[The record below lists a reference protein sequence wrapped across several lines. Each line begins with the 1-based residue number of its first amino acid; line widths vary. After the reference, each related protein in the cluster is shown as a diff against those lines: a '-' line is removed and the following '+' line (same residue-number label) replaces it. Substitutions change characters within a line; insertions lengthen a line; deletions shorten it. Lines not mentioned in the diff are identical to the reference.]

1 MAGSRQS
8 DSNQSTLKPTLAYFY
23 ESQPAAAAWSQ
34 PVRAMEVA
42 GTVFGVLGIAG
53 LFSAARDL
61 VEKIDCLLDSDIIA
75 RSCAVQFKLDKHLL
89 EIWSHEVGIQGD
101 ILRPDH
107 HPSLDDPEIARVV
120 SVALRDIRD
129 MCSNLEPLLEKP
141 RNLSAFAKVEWAVRR
156 QTRVKY
162 HLENISDLITR
173 LAQLIPVPDADTK
186 QLREELRTQQ
196 DSQFR
201 NVVKTWL
208 EAPWSTMIYDRH
220 LRKRLHNT
228 CEWILERE
236 FTIKWL
242 SKDFRHGSPKVLWI
256 NGPAGYGKSVLCA
269 KLIQHLSGGSGEHLV
284 AHYFVSAGSGS
295 LDKPFTVIKSWLFQ
309 LITQSPEALDA
320 ASECWDAKAPPR
332 ASQDVTV
339 KVLRHVLRRLDGCT
353 LVVDGLDE
361 CRWTSGAE
369 RFDDIHDRNSAVGF
383 FLAIAEAASHT
394 KTRILLVSRRENYL
408 TRAFDSQLALSE
420 DIASIAYSILPN
432 DVNTDARALAHE
444 IVDKRLP
451 RRTDEERC
459 KLAERIL
466 AKSEGMFLWMVML
479 GEYLSGTKSESALL
493 RAIDQAPPGLDHIYD
508 NSWNR
513 ITSRAD
519 GGKRAFSILRW
530 VAFTPR
536 PLTVLQLIEALTI
549 PDNDVEGLYD
559 DDLPDNMDEPYISD
573 DIVGLC
579 ESLVELRPQKR
590 APEPDARSS
599 TVHIVHF
606 SVRQYLIDRLP
617 VEDGLRPI
625 GQRLA
630 MRHVAHERHLAI
642 QRLRYLGMGR
652 ALEKGLQLGKV
663 TVPRVFVSVAIEAL
677 KPCPRRPDAAPMHP
691 TLTGMINSLIDP
703 RRATWSSLRRH
714 ITSAESSP
722 QDPAC
727 HALFV
732 ACDAGFESV
741 QYMLRQVKTPATTAD
756 EHGRTALHV
765 VSAKGGDV
773 RILQLLINHHANIN
787 APDNDWATALHVACR
802 GTKEDAVA
810 LLLDNGAGIG
820 CKDRNGCTPLMLAVL
835 SGEFAVVKRLLGYN
849 PDVDSKN
856 SQGLRSTHLAVR
868 RVSDGLDVLKLLS
881 SRGADLNSKSNNG
894 YTPLYMAALVG
905 SLACLEFLLDRGVDL
920 GSATNKAPTAAH
932 AAAAKGHIDCLKLL
946 LGRGADATAE
956 DGDGL
961 TPIHLASMSGYVDCL
976 KVLLD
981 WTAIHIASTSGCAEP
996 LKLLPKHGADVS
1008 VQIPGGATAVQLAC
1022 EEGQIECLMVLI
1034 RAGADVNAK
1043 DKDDWTAVMLASRN
1057 GHADCLK
1064 ALIEAGADVT
1074 ARDSDGW
1081 TALHFCSALG
1091 HPQCIPLLLENG
1103 ADIEAKE
1110 DQGMT
1115 ALIFAVASD
1124 KDTECFEAL
1133 LSRDADVTAA
1143 DNFGQTA
1150 LHLAASM
1157 SHPNH
1162 LSLLRKHGIDINI
1175 SDNSGATALH
1185 AAAAEGRVENLKTL
1199 LAYGANIGAKDI
1211 DGKSALHA
1219 ASEHDQEECLS
1230 VLLGHGADI
1239 NARSNDG
1246 TTALYIACQ
1255 ANNTMC
1261 LQVLVAYR
1269 PDFDAI
1275 SEPHKSLTHM
1285 ATISGNSGAL
1295 KLLLESGADPARLD
1309 SDGRSILHWCARTG
1323 SEVRMD
1329 LVLGNGGVLDALQ
1342 RDMHGLSVLAM
1353 AIVGGHVPMAKRL
1366 LATIQGQFDF
1376 EDNLGRSLLCWVRR
1390 NGSRDLVNVLK
1401 REAARRSVHLIE
1413 PAENLG
1419 HGEGGSQSRLPLG
1432 PARCGFCHVCTFNVA
1447 GQVRYECFTCGGGDF
1462 YMCQECFDMRA
1473 LCQPYHVLYQRA
1485 PPVAPEIVV
1494 SGLDYWGQDYW
1505 GLVRKAALGRGVGR
1519 RGAISWYC
1527 RQKGWHGV
1535 RLFRLIRSEEEKD
1548 LECRDL

>member
-1 MAGSRQS
+1 
-8 DSNQSTLKPTLAYFY
+8 
-23 ESQPAAAAWSQ
+23 
-34 PVRAMEVA
+34 MEVA
-42 GTVFGVLGIAG
+42 GTVFGVLGVAG
-53 LFSAARDL
+53 LFSAVRDL
-61 VEKIDCLLDSDIIA
+61 VEKIDCLLDSDTTA
-75 RSCAVQFKLDKHLL
+75 RSGAVQFKLDKHLL
-89 EIWSHEVGIQGD
+89 EIWSHEIGIQGD
-101 ILRPDH
+101 ILLPDH

-120 SVALRDIRD
+120 FAALRDIRD
-129 MCSNLEPLLEKP
+129 LCSNLERLLEAPLRGEQEP
-141 RNLSAFAKVEWAVRR
+141 RPLRRVLTDLSA
-156 QTRVKY
+156 
-162 HLENISDLITR
+162 L
-173 LAQLIPVPDADTK
+173 PVTW
-186 QLREELRTQQ
+186 
-196 DSQFR
+196 FR

-242 SKDFRHGSPKVLWI
+242 SKDFRHDSPKVLWI

-269 KLIQHLSGGSGEHLV
+269 KLIQRLSGGPDKHLV
-284 AHYFVSAGSGS
+284 AHYFVSADSGS

-320 ASECWDAKAPPR
+320 ASECWDARAPPR

-369 RFDDIHDRNSAVGF
+369 RFDDIHDRDSAVGF
-383 FLAIAEAASHT
+383 FLAIAEAASRT
-394 KTRILLVSRRENYL
+394 KTRILLVSRKENYL
-408 TRAFDSQLALSE
+408 TRAFNSQLVLSE

-444 IVDKRLP
+444 IVDKKLP

-459 KLAERIL
+459 RLAERIV
-466 AKSEGMFLWMVML
+466 AKSEGMFLWMIML
-479 GEYLSGTKSESALL
+479 GEYLSGTKSESAL
-493 RAIDQAPPGLDHIYD
+493 
-508 NSWNR
+508 
-513 ITSRAD
+513 
-519 GGKRAFSILRW
+519 

-536 PLTVLQLIEALTI
+536 PLTVLELIEALTI

-559 DDLPDNMDEPYISD
+559 DDLPNNMDEPYISD
-573 DIVGLC
+573 DIVGLY

-599 TVHIVHF
+599 TVHIVHR

-625 GQRLA
+625 DQRLA

-642 QRLRYLGMGR
+642 QRLRYLGMGH
-652 ALEKGLQLGKV
+652 ALDKGLLLGEV
-663 TVPRVFVSVAIEAL
+663 TVPRVFVSIAIEAL
-677 KPCPRRPDAAPMHP
+677 KPCPRRPNAAPMHP
-691 TLTGMINSLIDP
+691 TLARMINSLIDP

-714 ITSAESSP
+714 IPSAESSP

-732 ACDAGFESV
+732 ACDAGFEPV
-741 QYMLRQVKTPATTAD
+741 DYMLSQVKTPATTAD

-765 VSAKGGDV
+765 VSAKGGNV
-773 RILQLLINHHANIN
+773 RILQLLIDHHAHIN
-787 APDNDWATALHVACR
+787 ALDNDWATPLHVACR
-802 GTKEDAVA
+802 GTKEDVVA

-820 CKDRNGCTPLMLAVL
+820 YKDRNGCTPLMMAVL

-849 PDVDSKN
+849 PSVDSEDN
-856 SQGLRSTHLAVR
+856 QGLRPAHLAVKR
-868 RVSDGLDVLKLLS
+868 ASGGLGVLKLLS
-881 SRGADLNSKSNNG
+881 NQGADLNSKSNQG
-894 YTPLYMAALVG
+894 HTPLYMAALVG

-920 GSATNKAPTAAH
+920 GSATNRAPTAAH

-946 LGRGADATAE
+946 LERGADATAE
-956 DGDGL
+956 DGDDL
-961 TPIHLASMSGYVDCL
+961 MPIHHASMSGYVDCL

-981 WTAIHIASTSGCAEP
+981 WTAIRIASTSGCAEP
-996 LKLLPKHGADVS
+996 PKPLPKHGAGVS

-1043 DKDDWTAVMLASRN
+1043 GRGDWTAAMFASRN
-1057 GHADCLK
+1057 GHVDCLK
-1064 ALIEAGADVT
+1064 ALVEAGADVA

-1081 TALHFCSALG
+1081 TALHLCSALG
-1091 HPQCIPLLLENG
+1091 HAQCIPLLPENG

-1110 DQGMT
+1110 NQGMT
-1115 ALIFAVASD
+1115 ALIFAASSD
-1124 KDTECFEAL
+1124 EDTECFEAL
-1133 LSRDADVTAA
+1133 PSRDADVTAA

-1162 LSLLRKHGIDINI
+1162 LSLLRKHGIDINT
-1175 SDNSGATALH
+1175 SNNSGAAALH
-1185 AAAAEGRVENLKTL
+1185 AAAAEGKVENLKTL

-1230 VLLGHGADI
+1230 VLLGHGADV

-1246 TTALYIACQ
+1246 TTALHIACQ
-1255 ANNTMC
+1255 ANNTGC
-1261 LQVLVAYR
+1261 LQVLVADR

-1285 ATISGNSGAL
+1285 ATISGNLRTL

-1323 SEVRMD
+1323 SEVGMD

-1366 LATIQGQFDF
+1366 LATVQGQFDF
-1376 EDNLGRSLLCWVRR
+1376 EDSLGRSLLCWARR

-1401 REAARRSVHLIE
+1401 REAARKSVHLIE

-1419 HGEGGSQSRLPLG
+1419 HGEGDRNRDCRLG
-1432 PARCGFCHVCTFNVA
+1432 RPAA
-1447 GQVRYECFTCGGGDF
+1447 DSATCALS
-1462 YMCQECFDMRA
+1462 MWRRA
-1473 LCQPYHVLYQRA
+1473 KCVTSA
-1485 PPVAPEIVV
+1485 SPVARGISTCVK
-1494 SGLDYWGQDYW
+1494 S
-1505 GLVRKAALGRGVGR
+1505 AL
-1519 RGAISWYC
+1519 I
-1527 RQKGWHGV
+1527 
-1535 RLFRLIRSEEEKD
+1535 
-1548 LECRDL
+1548 